1 VPQGKL
7 GPLQTEDAKLK
18 PTPCPPVSCCMFTAM
33 VCAGPPALT
42 EVNGGFGEKTRLMTA
57 GVTVKVSA
65 AFAGF
70 AVESNIADAFEAAI
84 MMTCALGDGGFGG
97 GT

>member
-1 VPQGKL
+1 
-7 GPLQTEDAKLK
+7 
-18 PTPCPPVSCCMFTAM
+18 MFTVM

-57 GVTVKVSA
+57 GVTVKVLLA
-65 AFAGF
+65 LARFVVA
-70 AVESNIADAFEAAI
+70 SNIADALEAAI